1 MGFQEKLKGKLM
13 KQQFKCYL
21 SGPISHLTYE
31 EADRWAAE
39 AQYLLS
45 QRSKER
51 IIGYRPLRYK
61 NFSLTGEQY
70 DVSKILLPTDTN
82 PFQNP
87 LSNDRAIFSRDKYD
101 VLSSD
106 VILVNLLGA
115 KKVSIGTMYEMAWA
129 NQQQIP
135 IVCIM
140 DENNVHDHPFVR
152 ESMNFRVSSLGE
164 AVELVARILLP

>member
-1 MGFQEKLKGKLM
+1 M
-13 KQQFKCYL
+13 KQQFKIYL
-21 SGPISHLTYE
+21 SGPISHLSYE
-31 EADRWAAE
+31 EADKWTKEAE
-39 AQYLLS
+39 YLLS
-45 QRSKER
+45 QRSKDR

-61 NFSLTGEQY
+61 NFSLSGERY
-70 DVSKILLPTDTN
+70 DTNKILLPTDTN

-106 VILVNLLGA
+106 IILVNLLGA

-129 NQQQIP
+129 HQQQIP

-140 DENNVHDHPFVR
+140 EENNIHDHPFVR
-152 ESMNFRVSSLGE
+152 ESMNFRVISLEE
-164 AVELVARILLP
+164 AVELIARILLP